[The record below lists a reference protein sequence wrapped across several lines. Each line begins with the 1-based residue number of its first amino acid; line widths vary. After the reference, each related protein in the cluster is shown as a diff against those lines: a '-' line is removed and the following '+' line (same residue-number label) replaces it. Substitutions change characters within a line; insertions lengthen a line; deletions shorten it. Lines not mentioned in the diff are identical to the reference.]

1 MARLF
6 LELDVD
12 GSNFISAA
20 EMAAATTRFGG
31 QLTPAQTQKL
41 AEKLALMDADGDK
54 TVSFAGER
62 VAFHY
67 CELPCRGCK
76 DAGATIYVHCSSFA
90 TVD

>member
-12 GSNFISAA
+12 GSNSISAA
-20 EMAAATTRFGG
+20 EMAAATSRFGG
-31 QLTPAQTQKL
+31 QLTPAQMQKL

-62 VAFHY
+62 VVALSRAAVPWLQVRRCY
-67 CELPCRGCK
+67 DLR
-76 DAGATIYVHCSSFA
+76 TL
-90 TVD
+90 